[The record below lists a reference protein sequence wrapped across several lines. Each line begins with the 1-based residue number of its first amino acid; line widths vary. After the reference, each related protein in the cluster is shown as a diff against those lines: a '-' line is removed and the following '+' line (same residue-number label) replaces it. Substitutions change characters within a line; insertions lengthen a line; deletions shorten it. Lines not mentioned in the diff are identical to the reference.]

1 MLAGERGNE
10 VRWYELAE
18 LGQHWLLR
26 FGWCFFAATSR
37 WL

>member
-18 LGQHWLLR
+18 LGQHWLV
-26 FGWCFFAATSR
+26 FFRRYESVGQSPP
-37 WL
+37 